1 MLLTN
6 NISRLDAKYFCADI
20 RLGIESINYF
30 FFFMG
35 TREKLAAA
43 RGAVGVGVG
52 WKSEEG
58 MGKRRWRRRRA
69 SERRSSKLFQ
79 AISDPAQNKKQLWER
94 EREHQRIPIRTRWDA
109 ASATWS
115 IRTTIYLCET
125 PNTRFCGVTAP
136 RSLSRRISR
145 RPHDSAEQASVF
157 RAELAK
163 NVAFGEVTDTIK
175 APRNSA
181 MPESLSMRIET
192 NSEFIV
198 KSCWDPTRHKDKGL
212 NQFQIARF
220 L

>member
-1 MLLTN
+1 MLLRGKLTN

-69 SERRSSKLFQ
+69 SVEVVNSSRQYPILRKIKSSSER
-79 AISDPAQNKKQLWER
+79 ER

-125 PNTRFCGVTAP
+125 PNTRFCGVAAP
-136 RSLSRRISR
+136 RSLSREISR
-145 RPHDSAEQASVF
+145 RLHDSA
-157 RAELAK
+157 L
-163 NVAFGEVTDTIK
+163 
-175 APRNSA
+175 
-181 MPESLSMRIET
+181 
-192 NSEFIV
+192 
-198 KSCWDPTRHKDKGL
+198 
-212 NQFQIARF
+212 
-220 L
+220 